1 MHPEKNGVG
10 VISSDAAFFVL
21 ALLVLRL
28 FRGLL
33 FGIVRHSS
41 RRERE
46 GLLPRVNLVPALRHT
61 VDAVDEHD
69 PGDGGIEAAVIRV
82 MGSALNIT

>member
-1 MHPEKNGVG
+1 MIN
-10 VISSDAAFFVL
+10 SDTAFFVL

-28 FRGLL
+28 FCGLL
-33 FGIVRHSS
+33 FGTVRHSG

-46 GLLPRVNLVPALRHT
+46 GLLPRVNLVPAFRHT

-69 PGDGGIEAAVIRV
+69 PGDDGRR
-82 MGSALNIT
+82 